1 MPPVANS
8 TNSTPRRRAPSSEK
22 LRESLLVLEPRI
34 LFDAAAVAT
43 GAEVATDQV
52 AQDQADAAVNP
63 EGSQAA
69 TSPEADEQDALL
81 QAIASVEP
89 ASNRR
94 EMVFVDTG
102 VEDYQTL
109 IAGLDPS
116 AEVVLLDAT
125 RDGIEQIA
133 EALAGRS
140 DIDAIHIVSHGDQAE
155 LQLGTGRLTLYSMN
169 GEYADELA
177 TIGQALTEKGDI
189 LIYGCNFGEGTLGQD
204 AAARLAE
211 LTGADIAASDDPT
224 GAPAPGGTPSAS
236 LPREH
241 VYEIWI
247 WWN

>member
-1 MPPVANS
+1 MPPVSNS
-8 TNSTPRRRAPSSEK
+8 TQSKSRRRARPAEK

-52 AQDQADAAVNP
+52 AQDQADTAVNP
-63 EGSQAA
+63 DADQAA
-69 TSPEADEQDALL
+69 TSPEADEQGALL

-89 ASNRR
+89 VSNRR
-94 EMVFVDTG
+94 EIVFVDTG

-125 RDGIEQIA
+125 RDGVEQIA

-155 LQLGTGRLTLYSMN
+155 LQLGTARLTMDSMN
-169 GEYADELA
+169 GKYADELA
-177 TIGQALTEKGDI
+177 TIGQALTENGDI
-189 LIYGCNFGEGTLGQD
+189 LIYGCHHQCLEG
-204 AAARLAE
+204 
-211 LTGADIAASDDPT
+211 
-224 GAPAPGGTPSAS
+224 
-236 LPREH
+236 
-241 VYEIWI
+241 
-247 WWN
+247 